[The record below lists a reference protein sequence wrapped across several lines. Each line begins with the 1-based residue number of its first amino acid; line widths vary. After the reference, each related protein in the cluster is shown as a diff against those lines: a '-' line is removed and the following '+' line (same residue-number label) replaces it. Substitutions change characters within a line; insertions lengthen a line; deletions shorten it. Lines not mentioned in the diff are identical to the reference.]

1 MLRKYHTLLKED
13 LGYAAGVLIFDETGF
28 PKKGEESA
36 GVARQYC
43 GMGFSTLLMLNTLV
57 KYRHVR
63 CQSSRFPQ
71 EFDGV

>member
-13 LGYAAGVLIFDETGF
+13 LGCAAGVLIFDETGF

-43 GMGFSTLLMLNTLV
+43 GNLGKVDN
-57 KYRHVR
+57 
-63 CQSSRFPQ
+63 C
-71 EFDGV
+71 